1 MIMLWTEAVTSQG
14 VGRFNE
20 DRSFIDGSIACVIDG
35 ATGLGVSHFE
45 TTSDAAWF
53 AEHLAHA
60 LRATVMQTNSLTEAL
75 DQALDKVMELV
86 RQQNIPWTENVETFM
101 LPSATIAIARVRNK
115 ELEFLVLGDCY
126 IAVDIDELPIRV

>member
-20 DRSFIDGSIACVIDG
+20 DRSFIDGSIACMIDG
-35 ATGLGVSHFE
+35 ATGLGGSHFE

-60 LRATVMQTNSLTEAL
+60 LRATVMHTSSLTEAL
-75 DQALDKVMELV
+75 DQALDEVVELV
-86 RQQNIPWTENVETFM
+86 HQHNIPWTDSAETFT
-101 LPSATIAIARVRNK
+101 LPSATIAIAR
-115 ELEFLVLGDCY
+115 
-126 IAVDIDELPIRV
+126 

>member
-20 DRSFIDGSIACVIDG
+20 DRSFIEGSIACVIDG

-45 TTSDAAWF
+45 NTSDAAWF

-60 LRATVMQTNSLTEAL
+60 LRATVIQAHSLTEAL
-75 DQALDKVMELV
+75 DKALDEVVKLV
-86 RQQNIPWTENVETFM
+86 RLHNLPWTESTETYT
-101 LPSATIAIARVRNK
+101 LPSATIAIVRV
-115 ELEFLVLGDCY
+115 
-126 IAVDIDELPIRV
+126 